1 MRASG
6 QKLCGILCLIS
17 SLPVLYFDMLYTVAA
32 SYSGGLDD
40 PLIALIAF
48 SMMGYP
54 AVAVIVTVV
63 ATLNFQRTNRFTWR
77 TFLVPVLYLA
87 AIVALIA
94 LSGGAYLYPT
104 SKA

>member
-1 MRASG
+1 MASAG
-6 QKLCGILCLIS
+6 QKLCGIFCLIS

-32 SYSGGLDD
+32 SYSGGLAD
-40 PLIALIAF
+40 PLISLIAF

-54 AVAVIVTVV
+54 AVAVVVTVV
-63 ATLNFQRTNRFTWR
+63 ATVSFQRTKRFTWR
-77 TFLVPVLYLA
+77 PFLVPVLYLT

-94 LSGGAYLYPT
+94 LSGGAYLHPT